1 MGRMI
6 DGRTAMKKCGW
17 LAVSGLAWACAG
29 GAWGQWVTQEIPL
42 KEGWNAVCVGVEPA
56 SGSLEALA
64 GEGVEG
70 VWRWDKRF
78 TTAEYVVD
86 EGSPL
91 LKDPHWKAW
100 YPGEEIGF
108 LSTLGEMS
116 GWRCYLVKVKEGS
129 GERVVTIKGKAKLPR
144 VEWYPNALN
153 LVGFPVGENGA
164 TFAEWFEADKAVD
177 LSKGYDN
184 GAWQI
189 ASDGSERVVSKPGLQ
204 KLAAGE
210 AVWVHCNGASDY
222 AGPLAVTTD
231 AGAGL
236 DFGAALQ
243 KIGVAV
249 ENLSGTRA
257 RTVTLALRNSEA
269 APEGEEQVAGGV
281 PLYLAEGG
289 GWTAFSEKTVELGP
303 GETWRGTFGVHR
315 ADMEAQEGNSAY
327 QSVLGV
333 RDAEGKIAI
342 DVPVRAVRK
351 SGVVGAANGSIH
363 EVAASKGHGQA
374 GLWLGEA
381 VLTEVNCPN
390 YRDEELLPVRHSAR
404 LKLIV
409 HVGADG
415 TAKLLKEAWVAAATN
430 GSGTAVYASMDLVPP
445 GTGDVWR
452 ASAVTLPSMAPL
464 TLGTNGFAT
473 NGISGTVKLA
483 YDDPTNPFLH
493 RYHPLFD
500 NKNGQFEPY
509 DGPVESRDVT
519 RKIELVPEAADAA
532 ALEDPDTS
540 VGGTYRETLTGL
552 RAQKIVA
559 SGRFRLEK
567 AVDGA
572 ALVEKKKGGG
582 GE

>member
-1 MGRMI
+1 
-6 DGRTAMKKCGW
+6 MKSIGW
-17 LAVSGLAWACAG
+17 LAVVAALVCAA
-29 GAWGQWVTQEIPL
+29 GARAQWTSQEIVL
-42 KEGWNAVCVGVEPA
+42 REGWNAVCVGVEPA
-56 SGSLEALA
+56 KGSLEAVGG

-91 LKDPHWKAW
+91 AKDPHWKAW

-129 GERVVTIKGKAKLPR
+129 GERTVRIKGKAKVPR

-153 LVGFPVGENGA
+153 LVGFPVGAAGA
-164 TFAEWFEADKAVD
+164 TFEEWFEGDGDVD
-177 LSKGYDN
+177 LSKGFDN

-189 ASDGSERVVSKPGLQ
+189 AADGSERVVAKPGLQ
-204 KLAAGE
+204 KLSAGE
-210 AVWVHCNGASDY
+210 AVWVRCDGASDY

-231 AGAGL
+231 AGEGL
-236 DFGAALQ
+236 DFGSGLQ
-243 KIGVAV
+243 KIGLTVA
-249 ENLSGTRA
+249 NLSGKRA
-257 RTVTLALRNSEA
+257 RTVTLRLRDSEA

-281 PLYLAEGG
+281 PLYLAEGN
-289 GWTAFSEKTVELGP
+289 GWVAFDEKTVELGP

-315 ADMEAQEGNSAY
+315 ADMEWQAGNSSY

-333 RDAEGKIAI
+333 RDGEGKIAI

-351 SGVVGAANGSIH
+351 FGVVGGANGSIH
-363 EVAASKGHGQA
+363 EVSASQGHGQA
-374 GLWLGEA
+374 GLWVGEA
-381 VLTEVNCPN
+381 VLTEVNCPSYQPTN
-390 YRDEELLPVRHSAR
+390 TTAANMMPVRYAAR

-415 TAKLLKEAWVAAATN
+415 AASLLKEAWVAAATN
-430 GSGTAVYASMDLVPP
+430 GSGMAVYAERGLVPA

-452 ASAVTLPSMAPL
+452 ASSATLPAMAPL
-464 TLGTNGFAT
+464 ALGTGTNGLKGT
-473 NGISGTVKLA
+473 LKGTVALA
-483 YDDPTNPFLH
+483 YDDPVNPFLH

-500 NKNGQFEPY
+500 NKNGQFEAY
-509 DGPVESRDVT
+509 DEPVESRNVGRVITMVVGEESEGLETMD
-519 RKIELVPEAADAA
+519 EAVSGSY
-532 ALEDPDTS
+532 E
-540 VGGTYRETLTGL
+540 EKLTGL
-552 RAQKIVA
+552 RAQEIVVK
-559 SGRFRLEK
+559 GTFRLEK
-567 AVDGA
+567 VVEGA
-572 ALVEKKKGGG
+572 ELVVKPEEEGG